1 MNRRGNILRA
11 NGNVQK
17 RKKKHFIHIFLK
29 DCRKIATVSM
39 VAILLSGCILTGCG
53 TSKNKTKS
61 SNSIRIG
68 VTAYDS
74 HDTFISQLLE
84 KFNSYAGSNV
94 SIVSNYANLNQ
105 KTQDEQVEEM
115 IYSGC
120 DVICVNL
127 VDRTEPAK
135 IIKLAEEN
143 NVPIVF
149 FNREPVE
156 EDLQR
161 WEKLYYVGADAKESG
176 EMQGQLALKDIQASA
191 GSTDKN
197 GDGQIQ
203 YVVLEGEAGHQDA
216 IVRTEYS
223 VDTIIA
229 GGVAL
234 DDVGSTIANWNR
246 EQAQTKITQLIN
258 EKADVELILA
268 NNDDMA
274 LGAIDA
280 YTEAGIPLENIPL
293 IYGIDGTSE
302 GLKAIQSGSMNGTVY
317 NDKEGQ
323 AKAMYDLATNL
334 AKGKSVD
341 KMNISNEHYIWLPY
355 SKIDK
360 TNVSDFMR

>member
-1 MNRRGNILRA
+1 
-11 NGNVQK
+11 
-17 RKKKHFIHIFLK
+17 
-29 DCRKIATVSM
+29 
-39 VAILLSGCILTGCG
+39 
-53 TSKNKTKS
+53 
-61 SNSIRIG
+61 
-68 VTAYDS
+68 
-74 HDTFISQLLE
+74 
-84 KFNSYAGSNV
+84 
-94 SIVSNYANLNQ
+94 
-105 KTQDEQVEEM
+105 
-115 IYSGC
+115 
-120 DVICVNL
+120 
-127 VDRTEPAK
+127 
-135 IIKLAEEN
+135 
-143 NVPIVF
+143 
-149 FNREPVE
+149 VE

>member
-1 MNRRGNILRA
+1 MKVKIHTKKFLFKKNISL
-11 NGNVQK
+11 V
-17 RKKKHFIHIFLK
+17 LVLVM
-29 DCRKIATVSM
+29 VSGL
-39 VAILLSGCILTGCG
+39 VFTGC
-53 TSKNKTKS
+53 SPSKTKTKKD
-61 SNSIRIG
+61 NSIRIG

-84 KFNSYAGSNV
+84 KFNSYASSNV

-127 VDRTEPAK
+127 VDRTDPSK

-143 NVPIVF
+143 NVPIIF
-149 FNREPVE
+149 FNRELVE

-161 WEKLYYVGADAKESG
+161 WDKLYYVGADAKESG
-176 EMQGQLALKDIQASA
+176 EMQGQLALSDIKAS
-191 GSTDKN
+191 GGNYDKN
-197 GDGQIQ
+197 GDGVIQ
-203 YVVLEGEAGHQDA
+203 YVVLEGEVGHQDA

-229 GGVAL
+229 GGAAL
-234 DDVGSTIANWNR
+234 DDVGSSIANWNR
-246 EQAQTKITQLIN
+246 EQAQTKIAQLIN
-258 EKADVELILA
+258 QKAGVELILA

-280 YTEAGIPLENIPL
+280 YTEAGVAPEDMPL

-302 GLKAIQSGSMNGTVY
+302 GLKAVQSGSMKGTVY

-323 AKAMYDLATNL
+323 AKAMYELATSLANKKSLGKLNL
-334 AKGKSVD
+334 
-341 KMNISNEHYIWLPY
+341 SNKHYIWLPY
-355 SKIDK
+355 SKVDK
-360 TNVSDFMR
+360 TNVADYMR